1 MRVSGKALA
10 AESARR
16 LTVVAEPGD
25 LTQLLRAHAAGDPEA
40 FDRLVP
46 LVYEDLRRVARRQ
59 LRRGRPGPMLETT
72 GLVHE
77 VWFKLVDGLDVDWQ
91 DRRHFL
97 AVCARAMRQVIVD
110 HARRMGA
117 AKRGGGAAPAE
128 LDERVLPAAEDAVRV
143 LTVDH
148 ALTRL
153 AQRSPRL
160 AQVVECR
167 FFAGLSEDETAE
179 ALGISLRTAQ
189 REWLRARAWLR
200 EDLGGAPAR

>member
-1 MRVSGKALA
+1 
-10 AESARR
+10 
-16 LTVVAEPGD
+16 VAEPGD
-25 LTQLLRAHAAGDPEA
+25 LTTLLRAHAAGDPEA

-46 LVYEDLRRVARRQ
+46 LIYEDLRRVARRQ
-59 LRRGRPGPMLETT
+59 LRRGQPGPMLDTT

-77 VWFKLVDGLDVDWQ
+77 VWFKLVDGQAVDWQ

-110 HARRMGA
+110 HARRLGA
-117 AKRGGGAAPAE
+117 VKRGGGVGAVP
-128 LDERVLPAAEDAVRV
+128 LDEQTLAAAGDAARV

-153 AQRSPRL
+153 SRRSPRL

-167 FFAGLSEDETAE
+167 FFAGLSEAETAE

-200 EDLGGAPAR
+200 EDLGGEPAG

>member
-1 MRVSGKALA
+1 
-10 AESARR
+10 
-16 LTVVAEPGD
+16 
-25 LTQLLRAHAAGDPEA
+25 
-40 FDRLVP
+40 
-46 LVYEDLRRVARRQ
+46 
-59 LRRGRPGPMLETT
+59 
-72 GLVHE
+72 
-77 VWFKLVDGLDVDWQ
+77 
-91 DRRHFL
+91 
-97 AVCARAMRQVIVD
+97 MRQVIVD

-117 AKRGGGAAPAE
+117 AKRGGGAAAVE
-128 LDERVLPAAEDAVRV
+128 LDEEHLPADDVAHL

-153 AQRSPRL
+153 AQRNPRL

-200 EDLGGAPAR
+200 EDLGGPSSAP

>member
-1 MRVSGKALA
+1 MV
-10 AESARR
+10 
-16 LTVVAEPGD
+16 EPGD
-25 LTQLLRAHAAGDPEA
+25 LTTLLRAHAAGDPEA

-59 LRRGRPGPMLETT
+59 LRRGRPGAMLDTT

-117 AKRGGGAAPAE
+117 AKRGSGVAPLE
-128 LDERVLPAAEDAVRV
+128 LDESLLPADADAERVLV
-143 LTVDH
+143 VDH
-148 ALTRL
+148 ALDRL
-153 AQRSPRL
+153 ARRSPRL

-167 FFAGLSEDETAE
+167 FFAGLSEGETAE
-179 ALGISLRTAQ
+179 ALGVSLRTAQ

-200 EDLGGAPAR
+200 EDLGGTTDD

>member
-1 MRVSGKALA
+1 MA
-10 AESARR
+10 
-16 LTVVAEPGD
+16 GD
-25 LTQLLRAHAAGDPEA
+25 LTRLLRAHAAGDPEA

-46 LVYEDLRRVARRQ
+46 LVYDDLRRVARRQ
-59 LRRGRPGPMLETT
+59 LRRGQPLALLETT

-77 VWFKLVDGLDVDWQ
+77 VWLKLVDGLDVDWQ
-91 DRRHFL
+91 DRQHFL

-110 HARRMGA
+110 HARRVGA
-117 AKRGGGAAPAE
+117 AKRGGGVAALE
-128 LDERVLPAAEDAVRV
+128 LDEERLPADADATRV

-153 AQRSPRL
+153 AKRSPRL

-167 FFAGLSEDETAE
+167 FFAGLSEGETAE

-200 EDLGGAPAR
+200 EDLGGPQTP

>member
-1 MRVSGKALA
+1 
-10 AESARR
+10 
-16 LTVVAEPGD
+16 VAEPGD
-25 LTQLLRAHAAGDPEA
+25 LTTLLRAHAAGDAEA

-46 LVYEDLRRVARRQ
+46 LIYEDLRRVARRQ
-59 LRRGRPGPMLETT
+59 LRRGQPGPMLDTT

-77 VWFKLVDGLDVDWQ
+77 VWFKLVDGQAVDWQ
-91 DRRHFL
+91 DRSHFL

-117 AKRGGGAAPAE
+117 VKRGGGLGPVP
-128 LDERVLPAAEDAVRV
+128 LDEQTLAAAGDAARV

-153 AQRSPRL
+153 SRRSPRL

-167 FFAGLSEDETAE
+167 FFAGLSEAETAE
-179 ALGISLRTAQ
+179 ALGIPRGTVKSRTS
-189 REWLRARAWLR
+189 RALSRLR
-200 EDLGGAPAR
+200 ESLAAMNGGPNHG

>member
-1 MRVSGKALA
+1 M
-10 AESARR
+10 
-16 LTVVAEPGD
+16 TTEPGD
-25 LTQLLRAHAAGDPEA
+25 LTRLLRAHAAGDPEA
-40 FDRLVP
+40 FERLVP
-46 LVYEDLRRVARRQ
+46 LVYQDLRRVARRQ
-59 LRRGRPGPMLETT
+59 LRRGQPMALLETT

-77 VWFKLVDGLDVDWQ
+77 VWLKLVEGLDVDWQ

-117 AKRGGGAAPAE
+117 AKRGGGAAAVE
-128 LDERVLPAAEDAVRV
+128 LDEEHLPADDVAHL

-153 AQRSPRL
+153 AQRNPRL

-200 EDLGGAPAR
+200 EDLGGPSAP

>member
-1 MRVSGKALA
+1 VS
-10 AESARR
+10 
-16 LTVVAEPGD
+16 EPGD
-25 LTQLLRAHAAGDPEA
+25 LTRLLRAHAAGDPEA

-59 LRRGRPGPMLETT
+59 LRRGRPMELLETT

-77 VWFKLVDGLDVDWQ
+77 VWLKLVDGLDVDWQ

-110 HARRMGA
+110 HARRVGA
-117 AKRGGGAAPAE
+117 AKRGGGVAAAP
-128 LDERVLPAAEDAVRV
+128 LDEESLPAGEDAARL
-143 LTVDH
+143 LTIDH

-153 AQRSPRL
+153 AERSPRL

-167 FFAGLSEDETAE
+167 FFAGLSEDETAQ

-189 REWLRARAWLR
+189 REWLRARSWLR
-200 EDLGGAPAR
+200 EDLGGPPGP

>member
-1 MRVSGKALA
+1 MSG
-10 AESARR
+10 
-16 LTVVAEPGD
+16 PGD
-25 LTQLLRAHAAGDPEA
+25 LTTLLRAHAAGDPEA

-59 LRRGRPGPMLETT
+59 LRRGRPGGMLETT

-110 HARRMGA
+110 HARRIGA
-117 AKRGGGAAPAE
+117 GKRGGGVAPVE
-128 LDERVLPAAEDAVRV
+128 LDEQSVPSGDDVARV

-153 AQRSPRL
+153 AARNPRL

-167 FFAGLSEDETAE
+167 FFAGLTEDETAE

-200 EDLGGAPAR
+200 EDLGGGP

>member
-1 MRVSGKALA
+1 M
-10 AESARR
+10 
-16 LTVVAEPGD
+16 TTEPGD
-25 LTQLLRAHAAGDPEA
+25 LTRLLRAHAAGDPEA
-40 FDRLVP
+40 FERLVP
-46 LVYEDLRRVARRQ
+46 LVYQDLRRVARRQ
-59 LRRGRPGPMLETT
+59 LRRGQPMALLETT
-72 GLVHE
+72 SLVHE
-77 VWFKLVDGLDVDWQ
+77 VWLKLVEGLDVDWQ

-117 AKRGGGAAPAE
+117 AKRGGGAAAVE
-128 LDERVLPAAEDAVRV
+128 LDEEHLPADDVAHL

-153 AQRSPRL
+153 AQRNPRL

-200 EDLGGAPAR
+200 EDLGGPSSAP

>member
-1 MRVSGKALA
+1 M
-10 AESARR
+10 
-16 LTVVAEPGD
+16 
-25 LTQLLRAHAAGDPEA
+25 
-40 FDRLVP
+40 
-46 LVYEDLRRVARRQ
+46 
-59 LRRGRPGPMLETT
+59 
-72 GLVHE
+72 
-77 VWFKLVDGLDVDWQ
+77 DWQ

-117 AKRGGGAAPAE
+117 AKRGGGLDPLP
-128 LDERVLPAAEDAVRV
+128 LDEGELAAADDAARVLVID
-143 LTVDH
+143 D

-153 AQRSPRL
+153 SRRNPRL

-167 FFAGLSEDETAE
+167 FFAGLSEEETAE

-200 EDLGGAPAR
+200 EDLGGEPAR

>member
-1 MRVSGKALA
+1 
-10 AESARR
+10 
-16 LTVVAEPGD
+16 VAEPGD
-25 LTQLLRAHAAGDPEA
+25 LTTLLRAHAAGDPEA

-59 LRRGRPGPMLETT
+59 LRRGRPGAMLETT

-77 VWFKLVDGLDVDWQ
+77 VWFKLVDGQGVDWQ

-97 AVCARAMRQVIVD
+97 AVCARAMRQVVVD

-117 AKRGGGAAPAE
+117 TKRGGGVAPLE
-128 LDERVLPAAEDAVRV
+128 LDEQKLPGADDAARV

-148 ALTRL
+148 ALWHL
-153 AQRSPRL
+153 ARRSPRL

-167 FFAGLSEDETAE
+167 FFAGLSEEETAE
-179 ALGISLRTAQ
+179 ALGLSLRTAQ
-189 REWLRARAWLR
+189 RGWMRARAWLR
-200 EDLGGAPAR
+200 ADLEGAPEADLVG

>member
-1 MRVSGKALA
+1 M
-10 AESARR
+10 
-16 LTVVAEPGD
+16 AEPGE
-25 LTQLLRAHAAGDPEA
+25 LTTLLRAYAAGDPEA
-40 FDRLVP
+40 FARLVP
-46 LVYEDLRRVARRQ
+46 LVYEDLRQVARRQ
-59 LRRGRPGPMLETT
+59 LRRGRPGAMLETT

-77 VWFKLVDGLDVDWQ
+77 AWFKLVDGQAVDWQ
-91 DRRHFL
+91 DRGHFL
-97 AVCARAMRQVIVD
+97 AVCARAMRQVVVD
-110 HARRMGA
+110 HARRLSA
-117 AKRGGGAAPAE
+117 AKRGGGVAPME
-128 LDERVLPAAEDAVRV
+128 LDEAKLPAADDAVRV

-148 ALTRL
+148 ALHRL

-200 EDLGGAPAR
+200 EDLGGESAD